1 MMVLHRTDL
10 FPTGDIALMN
20 SVKHVKQLHPQTSKE
35 KILELAEIWRP
46 HRTVAAFLFW
56 HAYIKRKNIKY

>member
-20 SVKHVKQLHPQTSKE
+20 SVRHVKVLPAHSTRE
-35 KILELAEIWRP
+35 DILGLAEAWRP
-46 HRTVAAFLFW
+46 NRTVAAFVFW
-56 HAYIKRKNIKY
+56 YAYIKRKKLGF